1 MRGIRGPSFTNVN
14 ETSSGSSPSTHLGDA
29 LNYLPRKPLLEYPK
43 GHVIYS
49 GASNALYLSISGR
62 VKVATVG
69 ADGSESVVRIV
80 PPEGLFG
87 EACLAERQG
96 SERAVALDP
105 VQIMA
110 WKRAEIEQQVEK
122 EPGLGLALMEVV
134 IARCLELGERM
145 QAMAT
150 CMTPQRVL
158 LALLQLARQLGEPR
172 PDGAMRMASLTHHT
186 LAEYVGTSR
195 EIVSSQM
202 SAFRRRGLIQ
212 YSRQHIDVYC
222 EAVEETLRSQGVI
235 SRQAGTRAA
244 ATGTVL

>member
-1 MRGIRGPSFTNVN
+1 MRGIRGPSLT
-14 ETSSGSSPSTHLGDA
+14 ESSESHRGGSPSIHFSDA
-29 LNYLPRKPLLEYPK
+29 LNYLPRKPLLEFPK

-49 GASNALYLSISGR
+49 GTSSSLYLSISGR

-87 EACLAERQG
+87 EACLAQHA
-96 SERAVALDP
+96 STERAVALDP
-105 VQIMA
+105 VQIMS
-110 WKRAEIEQQVEK
+110 WKQAEIEQQVER
-122 EPGLGLALMEVV
+122 EPALGLALMQVV
-134 IARCLELGERM
+134 IERCLELAERM

-150 CMTPQRVL
+150 CMTPQRVM

-172 PDGAMRMASLTHHT
+172 PDGAVRMASLTHHT

-202 SAFRRRGLIQ
+202 SSLRRRGLIQ
-212 YSRQHIDVYC
+212 YSRQYIDVYR

>member
-1 MRGIRGPSFTNVN
+1 MRGIRGQSLTDVKD
-14 ETSSGSSPSTHLGDA
+14 THRGGSPSIHFSDA

-49 GASNALYLSISGR
+49 GTSNALYLAISGR

-69 ADGSESVVRIV
+69 PDGSESVVRIV

-87 EACLAERQG
+87 EACLAPHTT

-105 VQIMA
+105 VQIMS
-110 WKRAEIEQQVEK
+110 WKQAEIEQQVEK
-122 EPGLGLALMEVV
+122 EPALGLALMEVV
-134 IARCLELGERM
+134 IARCLELGERL

-150 CMTPQRVL
+150 CMTPQRVM
-158 LALLQLARQLGEPR
+158 LALLQLARELGEPR
-172 PDGAMRMASLTHHT
+172 PDGAVRMASLTHHT

-202 SAFRRRGLIQ
+202 SNLRRRGLIQ
-212 YSRQHIDVYC
+212 YSRQYIDVYC
-222 EAVEETLRSQGVI
+222 EAMEETLRSQGVI
-235 SRQAGTRAA
+235 SRPTGTRAA
-244 ATGTVL
+244 ASSTVL

>member
-1 MRGIRGPSFTNVN
+1 MRGIRGPISDVK
-14 ETSSGSSPSTHLGDA
+14 ESHREGSPSAHLNDA

-49 GASNALYLSISGR
+49 GASSALYLSMSGR

-69 ADGSESVVRIV
+69 VDGSESVVRIV

-87 EACLAERQG
+87 ESCLAQNPG
-96 SERAVALDP
+96 TERAVALDP
-105 VQIMA
+105 VQIMS
-110 WKRAEIEQQVEK
+110 WKQAEIEQQVDK
-122 EPGLGLALMEVV
+122 EPALGLALMQVV
-134 IARCLELGERM
+134 IGRCVELSERM

-150 CMTPQRVL
+150 CMTPQRVM
-158 LALLQLARQLGEPR
+158 LALLQLARELGEPR
-172 PDGAMRMASLTHHT
+172 PDGAIRMLSLTHHT

-202 SAFRRRGLIQ
+202 SNLRRRGLIQ
-212 YSRQHIDVYC
+212 YSRQYIDVYC

-235 SRQAGTRAA
+235 PRQAGTRAA

>member
-1 MRGIRGPSFTNVN
+1 MRGIRGPSSSDTR
-14 ETSSGSSPSTHLGDA
+14 ETHSGSSPSIHFSDA
-29 LNYLPRKPLLEYPK
+29 LNYLPRKPLVEYPK

-49 GASNALYLSISGR
+49 GASNALYLSVSGR

-69 ADGSESVVRIV
+69 GDGSESVVRIV
-80 PPEGLFG
+80 PSEGLFG
-87 EACLAERQG
+87 EGCLAQYPNM
-96 SERAVALDP
+96 ERAVALDP

-110 WKRAEIEQQVEK
+110 WKPAEIEQQVEK
-122 EPGLGLALMEVV
+122 EPGLGLALMEVL

-150 CMTPQRVL
+150 CMTPQRVM
-158 LALLQLARQLGEPR
+158 LALLQLARQLGESR
-172 PDGAMRMASLTHHT
+172 PDGAVRMASLTHHT

-202 SAFRRRGLIQ
+202 SNLRRRGLIQ
-212 YSRQHIDVYC
+212 YSRQYIDVYC
-222 EAVEETLRSQGVI
+222 EAMEETLRSQGVL

-244 ATGTVL
+244 TNSTVL

>member
-1 MRGIRGPSFTNVN
+1 MRGIRG
-14 ETSSGSSPSTHLGDA
+14 TSLTEAESHRGGSPSIHFTDA

-43 GHVIYS
+43 GQVIYS
-49 GASNALYLSISGR
+49 GTSNALYLSISGR
-62 VKVATVG
+62 VKVATVA
-69 ADGSESVVRIV
+69 ADGTESVVRIV

-87 EACLAERQG
+87 EACLAQHP
-96 SERAVALDP
+96 STERAVALDP

-110 WKRAEIEQQVEK
+110 WKPAEIEQQVEK
-122 EPGLGLALMEVV
+122 EPALGLALMEMV
-134 IARCLELGERM
+134 IARCLELSERI

-150 CMTPQRVL
+150 CMTPQRVM

-172 PDGAMRMASLTHHT
+172 PDGSVRMASLTHHT

-202 SAFRRRGLIQ
+202 SSLRRRGLIQ

-222 EAVEETLRSQGVI
+222 DAVEETLRSQGVI
-235 SRQAGTRAA
+235 SRQTGTRAA
-244 ATGTVL
+244 ATSPIL

>member
-1 MRGIRGPSFTNVN
+1 MRGIRGPSLT
-14 ETSSGSSPSTHLGDA
+14 ESSESNRGGSSSIHFNDA
-29 LNYLPRKPLLEYPK
+29 LNYLPRKPLLEFPR

-49 GASNALYLSISGR
+49 GTSSSLYLSISGR

-69 ADGSESVVRIV
+69 PDGSESVVRIV

-87 EACLAERQG
+87 EACLAHHP
-96 SERAVALDP
+96 STERAVALDP
-105 VQIMA
+105 VQIMS
-110 WKRAEIEQQVEK
+110 WKQAEIEQQVER
-122 EPGLGLALMEVV
+122 EPALGLALMQVV
-134 IARCLELGERM
+134 IARCLELAERM

-150 CMTPQRVL
+150 CMTPQRVM

-172 PDGAMRMASLTHHT
+172 PDGAVRMASLTHHT

-202 SAFRRRGLIQ
+202 SNLRRRGLIQ
-212 YSRQHIDVYC
+212 YSRQYIDVYR

>member
-1 MRGIRGPSFTNVN
+1 MRGIRGPSFTEAN
-14 ETSSGSSPSTHLGDA
+14 ESHRGGPSIHFSDA

-69 ADGSESVVRIV
+69 VDGSESVVRIV

-87 EACLAERQG
+87 EACLSQHP
-96 SERAVALDP
+96 SMERAVALDP
-105 VQIMA
+105 VQIMS
-110 WKRAEIEQQVEK
+110 WKQAEIEQQVEK
-122 EPGLGLALMEVV
+122 EPALGLALMQMV

-150 CMTPQRVL
+150 CMTPQRVM

-172 PDGAMRMASLTHHT
+172 PDGAVRMPSLTHHT

-202 SAFRRRGLIQ
+202 SNLRRRGLIQ
-212 YSRQHIDVYC
+212 YSRQYIDVYC

-235 SRQAGTRAA
+235 SHQTGTRAA